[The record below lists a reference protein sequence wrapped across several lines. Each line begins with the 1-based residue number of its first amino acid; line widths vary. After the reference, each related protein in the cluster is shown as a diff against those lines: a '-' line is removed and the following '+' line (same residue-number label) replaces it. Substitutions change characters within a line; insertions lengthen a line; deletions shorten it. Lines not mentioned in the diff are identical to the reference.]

1 MAEVAVLGAG
11 RMGAA
16 MARRV
21 AAAGHGVRLWNRTP
35 AAADAVVAEDASG
48 RSSTAATAAEAVA
61 GADVVLAMLADGAAT
76 CAVLLDSAV
85 LAALAPDAVVVDLGT
100 SGVDASARLAA
111 GYGDAGRRYVDAPVS
126 GSVPAVDA
134 GTLLVMASGAEADVD
149 DAREVLGAFARA
161 VLHLGAAGTGQVM
174 KLAVNL
180 VVHDLNSALA
190 ESLAL
195 AESAGVPMDRAYD
208 VLQQSVVG
216 APFVQY
222 KRAAFLDESTPVA
235 MSLDL
240 VAKDLRLVLELAAST
255 GVPTGGTLAVL
266 EQVDAAVQDGRGG
279 QDMAAL
285 VRFLRVRPGS

>member
-1 MAEVAVLGAG
+1 MAEVAVLGMG

-16 MARRV
+16 MARKV
-21 AAAGHGVRLWNRTP
+21 AAAGHGVRVWNR
-35 AAADAVVAEDASG
+35 
-48 RSSTAATAAEAVA
+48 TAATAEAVAAADPDGRTRAATSAAECVA
-61 GADVVLAMLADGAAT
+61 GADVVLSMLADGEAT

-85 LAALAPDAVVVDLGT
+85 LDALGERTVVVDLGT
-100 SGVDASARLAA
+100 SGVAAAARLAQ
-111 GYGDAGRRYVDAPVS
+111 GLGGAGRRYVDAPVS
-126 GSVPAVDA
+126 GSVPAVEG
-134 GTLLVMASGAEADVD
+134 GTLLVMASGDEADVD

-161 VLHLGAAGTGQVM
+161 VLHLGAASTGQVM

-180 VVHDLNSALA
+180 VVHDLNSALS
-190 ESLAL
+190 EGLAL

-222 KRAAFLDESTPVA
+222 KRAAFLDDSTPVA

-240 VAKDLRLVLELAAST
+240 VAKDLRLILELAAST
-255 GVPTGGTLAVL
+255 GVPAGGTQAVL
-266 EQVDAAVQDGRGG
+266 EQVEAAVEAGRGG
-279 QDMAAL
+279 EDMAAL

>member
-1 MAEVAVLGAG
+1 MAEVAVLGMG

-16 MARRV
+16 MAAKV
-21 AAAGHGVRLWNRTP
+21 AEAGHAVRVWNRTAATAEAA
-35 AAADAVVAEDASG
+35 AAADASG
-48 RSSTAATAAEAVA
+48 RTRAAAAPADAVA
-61 GADVVLAMLADGAAT
+61 GADAVLAMLADGAAT
-76 CAVLLDSAV
+76 CAVLLDTEV
-85 LAALAPDAVVVDLGT
+85 LASLGERTVVVDLGT
-100 SGVDASARLAA
+100 SGVQASAALAA
-111 GYGDAGRRYVDAPVS
+111 GYATAGRRYVDAPVS
-126 GSVPAVDA
+126 GSVPAVQG
-134 GTLLVMASGAEADVD
+134 GTLLVMASGAETDVD
-149 DAREVLGAFARA
+149 DVREVLGSFARA
-161 VLHLGAAGTGQVM
+161 VLHLGPAGNGQVM

-240 VAKDLRLVLELAAST
+240 VAKDLRLILELAAST

-266 EQVDAAVQDGRGG
+266 DQVDAAVAEGRGG
-279 QDMAAL
+279 EDMAAL